1 MRFNLTDLL
10 EHLAPF
16 LELGEDAAD
25 CIVEQIDKLERR
37 GVIDAAM
44 AAELSARLLCL
55 PQREESPNAPIR
67 L

>member
-1 MRFNLTDLL
+1 MRFSLTDLL
-10 EHLAPF
+10 EYLAPF

-25 CIVEQIDKLERR
+25 CIVEQIDRLERR
-37 GVIDAAM
+37 GVIDATM

-55 PQREESPNAPIR
+55 PQPDQ